1 MNDTQRHTSH
11 FYDVHF
17 FTLKH
22 FDTLL
27 AFFFFFSILFYTLQR
42 SECRR
47 DEQQNGEQTKPL
59 QIDIDPKSP
68 AYQEFSELD
77 VLCLTFLRLNKCL
90 GS

>member
-27 AFFFFFSILFYTLQR
+27 AFFLFSFCFTHFKGQSVGKTSNR
-42 SECRR
+42 MVNK
-47 DEQQNGEQTKPL
+47 QKPL

>member
-42 SECRR
+42 SECRQ
-47 DEQQNGEQTKPL
+47 DEQQNGQQTKTPSDRYRSEIPGVPRVFGIGRSL
-59 QIDIDPKSP
+59 FDIFTVK
-68 AYQEFSELD
+68 
-77 VLCLTFLRLNKCL
+77 
-90 GS
+90 